1 MTKKQIPLIYYNE
14 LLFSINSYYYLEK
27 MKVVLFSGTPGTGK
41 TILSRKISEKISAKV
56 ISLSDLAVKK
66 DLILSFDSK
75 RDTYVID
82 EEKIVPEIINL
93 IKKSKNQDTST
104 LIIEGHLTDIIPEEF
119 FDLVIV
125 LRCDPDILH
134 ERLKLRGYSKE
145 KVIENVQS
153 EILGNCANF
162 FVEKNMKKPLLEVDT
177 STINVDKL
185 VNKIVEII
193 SRGKNITKYALGKID
208 WLEKLSA
215 ENRLDEYFEM

>member
-1 MTKKQIPLIYYNE
+1 
-14 LLFSINSYYYLEK
+14 

-41 TILSRKISEKISAKV
+41 TILSRKISEKISTKV

-93 IKKSKNQDTST
+93 IKKSRNQEIST

-134 ERLKLRGYSKE
+134 KRLKLRGYSKD
-145 KVIENVQS
+145 KVDENVQS

-162 FVEKNMKKPLLEVDT
+162 FVEKNLKKPLLEIDT
-177 STINVDKL
+177 SAIDIDKL
-185 VNKIVEII
+185 VTIIIEII
-193 SRGKNITKYALGKID
+193 SRDKNKNFSKYALGKID

>member
-1 MTKKQIPLIYYNE
+1 
-14 LLFSINSYYYLEK
+14 
-27 MKVVLFSGTPGTGK
+27 MKVIVISGTPGTGK
-41 TILSRKISEKISAKV
+41 TLIAKKLSEKITAKV
-56 ISLSDLAVKK
+56 ISLSEFAVKK

-93 IKKSKNQDTST
+93 IKMGRNQDISN

-119 FDLVIV
+119 IDLVIV

-134 ERLKLRGYSKE
+134 ERLKSRGYSRGKI
-145 KVIENVQS
+145 IENVQS

-162 FVEKNMKKPLLEVDT
+162 FVEKEMTKPLLEIDT
-177 STINVDKL
+177 SNIDLDNL
-185 VNKIVEII
+185 VNIIVGMV
-193 SRGKNITKYALGKID
+193 SQKNITQYALGSID

-215 ENRLDEYFEM
+215 ENRLEKYFDM